1 MTVDADDA
9 GRRDEGKEELLGTIE
24 EREIEEAKGGLRER
38 EAEVAALIGRWIV
51 LAFCFSVAGCF
62 LFLLGSLIGA
72 GCSPGWNP
80 DSAFKNGLELFKTV
94 SAVLSGPLGF
104 VLGYY
109 FARK

>member
-1 MTVDADDA
+1 MSLDADDR
-9 GRRDEGKEELLGTIE
+9 GRRDETKEEVLGTIE
-24 EREIEEAKGGLRER
+24 EKEIEEAKGGLRGR
-38 EAEVAALIGRWIV
+38 EAEVAAMIGRWIV

-62 LFLLGSLIGA
+62 LFLLGSLVAA
-72 GCSPGWNP
+72 GCSSGWTQ
-80 DSAFKNGLELFKTV
+80 DSAFKNALELFKTV